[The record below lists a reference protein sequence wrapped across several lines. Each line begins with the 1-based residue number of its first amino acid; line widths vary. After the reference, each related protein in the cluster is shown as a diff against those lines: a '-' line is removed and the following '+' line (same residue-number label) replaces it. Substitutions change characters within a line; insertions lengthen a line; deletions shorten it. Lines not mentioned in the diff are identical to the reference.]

1 MEVSNETIDD
11 LLEII
16 DSLIKENTQLKN
28 RLELSNI
35 LKRASLYNNNSLN
48 NYISDSYSY
57 YTNSDGDGPKIK
69 KVIEIRKYLGSK

>member
-35 LKRASLYNNNSLN
+35 LKNFL
-48 NYISDSYSY
+48 IHYSQ
-57 YTNSDGDGPKIK
+57 NQLSQI
-69 KVIEIRKYLGSK
+69 